1 MINPFVVPG
10 RCVQVVFVRLTLI
23 LLCLSTGL
31 GYAQFLDQGAITG
44 VVQDQSGSVIPGA
57 AVTLTN
63 PDTGQVMH
71 ATTNGAGVYEFS
83 PLPLGHYQIRV
94 SAKGFQTVKQ
104 ENISLQLGERI
115 SIPLTL
121 RPGAVSQTVT
131 VTGAPSLLR
140 TSDSSVSQ
148 VVDTNQIND
157 LPLNGRNAMFAA
169 QFTAGSAPA
178 STSREKTGDFDA
190 NGLRPEQN
198 DYILDGMDNMALSA
212 DGLGGSSFLV
222 NPPPDA
228 LADFKVSTSDYGAEF
243 GHSAGAVLDESI
255 KSGTNQIH
263 GDVWEYW
270 RNSVLD
276 AKDFDALTIP
286 EFRENEFGATLGLP
300 IIKNRLFFFGD
311 IQEIRIAAAQPYTQ
325 TVPTLSERK
334 GDFSD
339 WLNPSLS
346 GESKPVVLYAPNS
359 GTQLQQCNGQQN
371 VFCSNQIDPVALKIL
386 NLYPQPNANGLDTY
400 DNNVQNLSQPQN
412 TFQYDVRVDWTITP
426 KDQAFVRF
434 SDFNQM
440 ENFAGPLG
448 PILDGSCGEGSDCV
462 SGLQLDFGNN
472 FVISETHMFTPS
484 LINQFRFGF
493 DYGHFDTYQL
503 NYTQDIA
510 TTLGLGN
517 MPFGPGFPNN
527 GGLPTLE
534 VGSVAQA
541 GTHQYRPEEERA
553 NVFQI
558 LDNVTK
564 TWGKQT
570 FNIGLDLENGRSY
583 TLEPPVSHGTYG
595 FTGFF
600 TSHYGAAFTGN
611 GAADFLAD
619 QMHDGSVG
627 PSAAFNDAQWH
638 SSGYAQDDW
647 RAGKNLTL
655 NLGVRYDWFQPY
667 KEMANR
673 QANFYPTGAP
683 GISTGTGV
691 YEFPAGDKGTLP
703 LSPAFLANLS
713 ANNIALDYVPQ
724 LGLTHEQ
731 LVNISPR
738 LGFAY
743 STDPTTVFHGGF
755 GFFYQGQQMAGAA
768 DNLGTN
774 YPFVYSDS
782 FVTPS
787 CVSPN
792 PCASDGFNLESGF
805 ASAIAQG
812 LASFVSNPSLVGVSP
827 NLKTTLV
834 MDYNFSIQHAITN
847 NLVASMG
854 FVGDTGRHIP
864 YGYNPNETTVLV
876 RPGINLQP
884 LLPFPKFGGF
894 TFLDYEGESSYNS
907 LQAKVEKRFSDG
919 VQFLGTYVWG
929 HAMDDAPDPLDGGIG
944 TRDPNII
951 PERDDYTNS
960 PWDVRQRFTLMTY
973 YQIPFGEGTPHPIK
987 SRLLD
992 SLAGGWA
999 VDLAFQ
1005 VQTGEPFSVGIADIA
1020 KANGGSAFAILKRD
1034 PFRPG
1039 GSPDPTN
1046 PTITCPSKVR
1056 TLAHWYNPCAFA
1068 NPLSGD
1074 LISPGANNGSFTTPQ
1089 PGFSYPA
1096 YVTGIANAEAFLG
1109 GRSEQIYGPGFNRVD
1124 MSFFKTIRT
1133 YKNQE
1138 LQLRVDGFNMSNTPE
1153 WANPSTANDG
1163 QTGGLITTARITQ
1176 VYTPDA
1182 RCFQLSGKYIF

>member
-1 MINPFVVPG
+1 MITQFVVPG
-10 RCVQVVFVRLTLI
+10 RRVQVVFVGLTL
-23 LLCLSTGL
+23 LLLFLSADL
-31 GYAQFLDQGAITG
+31 CHAQFLDQGAITG
-44 VVQDQSGSVIPGA
+44 VVQDQSGSVIRGA
-57 AVTLTN
+57 AVTLTD
-63 PDTGQVMH
+63 PDTGQILH

-83 PLPLGHYQIRV
+83 PLTLGHYQISI
-94 SAKGFQTVKQ
+94 SAQGFETVKQ

-115 SIPLTL
+115 SIPITL

-140 TSDSSVSQ
+140 TADSAVSQ

-178 STSREKTGDFDA
+178 STSRDKTGDFDA

-270 RNSVLD
+270 RNNILD

-300 IIKNRLFFFGD
+300 IIKNKLFFFGD

-325 TVPTLSERK
+325 TVPTLTERK

-339 WLNPSLS
+339 LLSPSLT
-346 GESKPVVLYAPNS
+346 GQSKPIMLYAPNS
-359 GTQLQQCNGQQN
+359 GTTLQQCNGAQN
-371 VFCSNQIDPVALKIL
+371 VFCSNQIDPVALNIL
-386 NLYPQPNANGLDTY
+386 NLYPLPNANGLDTY
-400 DNNVQNLSQPQN
+400 DNNVQNLSQPQD
-412 TFQYDVRVDWTITP
+412 TFQYDVRVDWTISP

-517 MPFGPGFPNN
+517 MPFGAGFTNN

-534 VGSVAQA
+534 IGSVAQA

-558 LDNVTK
+558 MDNVTK

-611 GAADFLAD
+611 GVADFLAD

-627 PSAAFNDAQWH
+627 PSAAFNDSQWH

-647 RAGKNLTL
+647 RASQNLTL
-655 NLGVRYDWFQPY
+655 
-667 KEMANR
+667 
-673 QANFYPTGAP
+673 
-683 GISTGTGV
+683 
-691 YEFPAGDKGTLP
+691 
-703 LSPAFLANLS
+703 
-713 ANNIALDYVPQ
+713 
-724 LGLTHEQ
+724 
-731 LVNISPR
+731 
-738 LGFAY
+738 
-743 STDPTTVFHGGF
+743 
-755 GFFYQGQQMAGAA
+755 
-768 DNLGTN
+768 
-774 YPFVYSDS
+774 
-782 FVTPS
+782 
-787 CVSPN
+787 
-792 PCASDGFNLESGF
+792 
-805 ASAIAQG
+805 
-812 LASFVSNPSLVGVSP
+812 
-827 NLKTTLV
+827 
-834 MDYNFSIQHAITN
+834 
-847 NLVASMG
+847 
-854 FVGDTGRHIP
+854 
-864 YGYNPNETTVLV
+864 
-876 RPGINLQP
+876 
-884 LLPFPKFGGF
+884 
-894 TFLDYEGESSYNS
+894 
-907 LQAKVEKRFSDG
+907 
-919 VQFLGTYVWG
+919 
-929 HAMDDAPDPLDGGIG
+929 
-944 TRDPNII
+944 
-951 PERDDYTNS
+951 
-960 PWDVRQRFTLMTY
+960 
-973 YQIPFGEGTPHPIK
+973 
-987 SRLLD
+987 
-992 SLAGGWA
+992 
-999 VDLAFQ
+999 
-1005 VQTGEPFSVGIADIA
+1005 
-1020 KANGGSAFAILKRD
+1020 
-1034 PFRPG
+1034 
-1039 GSPDPTN
+1039 
-1046 PTITCPSKVR
+1046 
-1056 TLAHWYNPCAFA
+1056 
-1068 NPLSGD
+1068 
-1074 LISPGANNGSFTTPQ
+1074 
-1089 PGFSYPA
+1089 
-1096 YVTGIANAEAFLG
+1096 
-1109 GRSEQIYGPGFNRVD
+1109 
-1124 MSFFKTIRT
+1124 
-1133 YKNQE
+1133 
-1138 LQLRVDGFNMSNTPE
+1138 
-1153 WANPSTANDG
+1153 
-1163 QTGGLITTARITQ
+1163 
-1176 VYTPDA
+1176 
-1182 RCFQLSGKYIF
+1182 

>member
-1 MINPFVVPG
+1 MMSHFVVSG
-10 RCVQVVFVRLTLI
+10 RRIRAAFVGLTLFCLFI
-23 LLCLSTGL
+23 TASLCSG
-31 GYAQFLDQGAITG
+31 QFLDQGAITG
-44 VVQDQSGSVIPGA
+44 VVQDQSGSVVPGA
-57 AVTLTN
+57 AVTLTS
-63 PDTGQVMH
+63 PDTGQVLH
-71 ATTNGAGVYEFS
+71 VTTNSAGVYEFS
-83 PLPLGHYQIRV
+83 PLTLGRYQISV
-94 SAKGFQTVKQ
+94 TSPGFRTAKQ

-115 SIPLTL
+115 SIPITL
-121 RPGAVSQTVT
+121 HPGGVNQTVT
-131 VTGAPSLLR
+131 VTSAPSPLA
-140 TSDSSVSQ
+140 TQDSSVSQ

-169 QFTAGSAPA
+169 QFTPGAAPA
-178 STSREKTGDFDA
+178 STSRNKTGDFDA

-198 DYILDGMDNMALSA
+198 DYILDGMENMALSA

-255 KSGTNQIH
+255 KAGTNQIH

-270 RNSVLD
+270 RNSALD

-300 IIKNRLFFFGD
+300 IIKNKLFFFGD

-325 TVPTLSERK
+325 SVPTLLERE
-334 GDFSD
+334 GNFTQLLS
-339 WLNPSLS
+339 PSLT
-346 GESKPVVLYAPNS
+346 GQSKPITLYAPNS
-359 GTQLQQCNGQQN
+359 GVTPLQCNGVQN
-371 VFCSNQIDPVALKIL
+371 VFCTSQIDAVAQGILK
-386 NLYPQPNANGLDTY
+386 LYPQPNANGDDTY

-412 TFQYDVRVDWTITP
+412 TFQYDVRADWTISP
-426 KDQAFVRF
+426 KDQAFIRF

-440 ENFAGPLG
+440 ENYAGPLG

-472 FVISETHMFTPS
+472 FVISETHIFTPT
-484 LINQFRFGF
+484 LVNQLRFGF
-493 DYGHFDTYQL
+493 SYGHFDTYQL
-503 NYTQDIA
+503 NYAQDVA
-510 TTLGLGN
+510 STLGLGN
-517 MPFGPGFPNN
+517 MPFGPGFTNN

-534 VGSVAQA
+534 IGSVAQA

-558 LDNVTK
+558 LDNLTK
-564 TWGKQT
+564 TLGKHT
-570 FNIGLDLENGRSY
+570 FNIGVDLENGRSY
-583 TLEPPVSHGTYG
+583 TLEPPVSHGVYD
-595 FTGFF
+595 FSGFF
-600 TSHYGAAFTGN
+600 TSNYGKAFTGN
-611 GAADFLAD
+611 GVADFLAD

-638 SSGYAQDDW
+638 SSGYVQDDW
-647 RAGKNLTL
+647 RASHNLTL

-673 QANFYPTGAP
+673 QGNFYPTGAP
-683 GISTGTGV
+683 GISTGAGV
-691 YEFPAGDKGTLP
+691 YEFPSADQGNLP
-703 LSPAFLANLS
+703 LSPAFLANLT
-713 ANNIALDYVPQ
+713 ANNISLQYTQ
-724 LGLTHEQ
+724 QQGLTNEQ
-731 LVNISPR
+731 VINISPR

-755 GFFYQGQQMAGAA
+755 GFFYQGEQMAGAA

-792 PCASDGFNLESGF
+792 PCASDGYNLETGF
-805 ASAIAQG
+805 QNAIAQG
-812 LASFVSNPSLVGVSP
+812 LASFVSNPSLVGQSP

-834 MDYNFSIQHAITN
+834 MDYNFNIQHSITP

-854 FVGDTGRHIP
+854 YVGDTGRHIP

-907 LQAKVEKRFSDG
+907 LQAKVEKRFSHG
-919 VQFLGTYVWG
+919 VQLLATYVWG

-944 TRDPNII
+944 QRDPNII

-960 PWDVRQRFTLMTY
+960 VWDVRQRFTVMTY
-973 YQIPFGEGTPHPIK
+973 YQVPFGKGTAHPIQSK
-987 SRLLD
+987 LLD
-992 SLAGGWA
+992 AVLGGWA
-999 VDLAFQ
+999 GDLAFQ
-1005 VQTGEPFSVGIADIA
+1005 VQTGEPFSVGVADIA
-1020 KANGGSAFAILKRD
+1020 TANGGSSYAILKRD
-1034 PFRPG
+1034 PFRAG

-1046 PTITCPSKVR
+1046 PTITCPTKVR

-1089 PGFSYPA
+1089 PGYTYPA
-1096 YVTGIANAEAFLG
+1096 YVTGITNAEAFLG

-1124 MSFFKTIRT
+1124 ISIFKNFHTFRQ
-1133 YKNQE
+1133 QE
-1138 LQLRVDGFNMSNTPE
+1138 LQFRVDAFNLSNTPE
-1153 WANPSTANDG
+1153 WSNPSTSNDS

-1176 VYTPDA
+1176 SYTPDA